1 VEKIK
6 VKLWKNS
13 YSIFIEP
20 DALKKLPGLFER
32 FFPGK
37 PAAVIS
43 DINVADLYGKE
54 VLELLSQP
62 GRHVKLFSFPAG
74 ESSKNINIAYRLY
87 TDLIENRMG
96 RDTVIAALGGGVTGD
111 LAGFVAATYLRG
123 VKFVQIPTTL
133 LAQVDSSV
141 GGKTGINH
149 ELGKNL
155 IGSFY
160 QPAFVLTDPDVL
172 KTLPKREII
181 SGAGE
186 VIKYGLIGSKNL
198 FNLTEDKME
207 MLLISGSS
215 AEMPRII
222 KDCCR
227 IKAKIVSR
235 DEKESGLR
243 KILNFGHTFGHAL
256 EQATGYS
263 VFTHGEAVILGMRW
277 ASWFS
282 MYTGLLSGKTF
293 MRIENLLTRI
303 EIPDIPDSV
312 NPEMITGTM
321 YRDKKY
327 SSKNL
332 TLILLQDIGKTVFVK
347 RELSDIIKPIDRWL
361 NNVYKKQSIDN

>member
-1 VEKIK
+1 
-6 VKLWKNS
+6 
-13 YSIFIEP
+13 
-20 DALKKLPGLFER
+20 
-32 FFPGK
+32 
-37 PAAVIS
+37 
-43 DINVADLYGKE
+43 
-54 VLELLSQP
+54 
-62 GRHVKLFSFPAG
+62 
-74 ESSKNINIAYRLY
+74 
-87 TDLIENRMG
+87 
-96 RDTVIAALGGGVTGD
+96 
-111 LAGFVAATYLRG
+111 
-123 VKFVQIPTTL
+123 
-133 LAQVDSSV
+133 
-141 GGKTGINH
+141 
-149 ELGKNL
+149 
-155 IGSFY
+155 
-160 QPAFVLTDPDVL
+160 
-172 KTLPKREII
+172 
-181 SGAGE
+181 
-186 VIKYGLIGSKNL
+186 
-198 FNLTEDKME
+198 ME